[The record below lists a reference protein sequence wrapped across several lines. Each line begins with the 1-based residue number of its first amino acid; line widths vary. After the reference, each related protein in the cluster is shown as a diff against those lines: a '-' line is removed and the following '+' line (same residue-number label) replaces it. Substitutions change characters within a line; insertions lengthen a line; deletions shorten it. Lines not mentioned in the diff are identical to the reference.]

1 MSCQGGAMTKA
12 NTTHATGSNCEQDW
26 RAIHERLI
34 QLSKDAA
41 HIDWDWVA
49 SPRAARLRHAPRP
62 LPAPAASRCARA
74 RGRRGS
80 PCGDASVASSIALWL
95 YFLSANPSGPHPP
108 GYCMPL
114 RSDAAGRREDHT
126 ARQACGA
133 RAQRRAQLR
142 RSHVGAE
149 GPNSRWRPDPCG
161 ITLAATQVRASR
173 VRDGEILLRGCADCT
188 G

>member
-62 LPAPAASRCARA
+62 LPAHRVGAPVTRGASHRT
-74 RGRRGS
+74 GQVLFTSGS
-80 PCGDASVASSIALWL
+80 
-95 YFLSANPSGPHPP
+95 SGPRVSS
-108 GYCMPL
+108 L
-114 RSDAAGRREDHT
+114 RNPKPRPAGLRPRVIP
-126 ARQACGA
+126 
-133 RAQRRAQLR
+133 AQR
-142 RSHVGAE
+142 
-149 GPNSRWRPDPCG
+149 
-161 ITLAATQVRASR
+161 
-173 VRDGEILLRGCADCT
+173 
-188 G
+188 